1 MANEKYGDLRQLPP
15 FPAITTKLLRAL
27 AHDDSQT
34 KEIVNLIH
42 ADAALASQLLRVV
55 NSALYGTRVPV
66 TSIQNAVVRL
76 GLQEVRNFA
85 LTVSM
90 KGFLH
95 TTLRFDLL
103 RGIWRHSL
111 ACGIIC
117 DELAA
122 ACSTSSYSRDDNAYT
137 AGLLHDVGRLGL
149 FVTYPERYAD
159 LLEHAQGAD
168 MMELERQA
176 FGVDHC
182 EAGGWLAKT
191 WGLPEEVQLAASG
204 HHQPPS
210 AGEIGLPNLVRL
222 GVLLADALDFDVTP
236 PKHAFTL
243 PEIRAMLPPAAQYR
257 FDPDPVSMKTR
268 ITEQMDAFD

>member
-1 MANEKYGDLRQLPP
+1 MANEKYDDLRQLPP

-27 AHDDSQT
+27 AHDDSET
-34 KEIVNLIH
+34 NEIVNLIR
-42 ADAALASQLLRVV
+42 ADAALASQLLQVV
-55 NSALYGTRVPV
+55 NSAMYATREPV
-66 TSIQNAVVRL
+66 TSIQSAVVRL
-76 GLQEVRNFA
+76 GFQAVRNFA

-111 ACGIIC
+111 ACGIVC

-122 ACSTSSYSRDDNAYT
+122 ACSTNAYSRDDNAYT

-149 FVTYPERYAD
+149 FVTYPERYAE
-159 LLEHAQGAD
+159 LLERAQGAG

-176 FGVDHC
+176 FGMDHC
-182 EAGGWLAKT
+182 EAGAWLAQT
-191 WGLPEEVQLAASG
+191 WGLPEEVQRAASG
-204 HHQPPS
+204 HHQPPN
-210 AGEIGLPNLVRL
+210 AGEFGLLNLVRL
-222 GVLLADALDFDVTP
+222 GVLLAEALGFDVTP
-236 PKHAFTL
+236 PAHAFTL

-257 FDPDPVSMKTR
+257 FDPEPVSLKTA
-268 ITEQMDAFD
+268 ISAQMDAFD

>member
-27 AHDDSQT
+27 AHDDSET
-34 KEIVNLIH
+34 NEIVSLIR

-55 NSALYGTRVPV
+55 NSALYATWEPI
-66 TSIQNAVVRL
+66 TSIQGAVLRL
-76 GLQEVRNFA
+76 GFQSVRNFA

-117 DELAA
+117 DELAV
-122 ACSTSSYSRDDNAYT
+122 ACSASAYSRNDSAYT
-137 AGLLHDVGRLGL
+137 GGLLHDVGRLGL

-168 MMELERQA
+168 MMELEREA
-176 FGVDHC
+176 FGMDHC

-204 HHQPPS
+204 HHLPP
-210 AGEIGLPNLVRL
+210 GLREVGLENLVRL
-222 GVLLADALDFDVTP
+222 GVLLAEALEFDVVASA
-236 PKHAFTL
+236 HAFTL
-243 PEIRAMLPPAAQYR
+243 SQIRAMLPPAAQYR
-257 FDPDPVSMKTR
+257 FDPDPVSMKNR
-268 ITEQMDAFD
+268 ITAQMDAFD

>member
-27 AHDDSQT
+27 AHDESET
-34 KEIVNLIH
+34 NEIVSLIR

-55 NSALYGTRVPV
+55 NSALYATWEPI
-66 TSIQNAVVRL
+66 TSIQGAVLRL
-76 GLQEVRNFA
+76 GFNAVRNFA

-95 TTLRFDLL
+95 TSLRLDLL
-103 RGIWRHSL
+103 RGMWRHSL

-122 ACSTSSYSRDDNAYT
+122 ACSANAYSRDDRAYT

-149 FVTYPERYAD
+149 FVTYPERYAG
-159 LLEHAQGAD
+159 LLEHAKGAD
-168 MMELERQA
+168 MMELEREA
-176 FGVDHC
+176 FGMDHC

-191 WGLPEEVQLAASG
+191 WGLPEEVQRAASG
-204 HHQPPS
+204 HHRPPGP
-210 AGEIGLPNLVRL
+210 AEAALDNLVRL
-222 GVLLADALDFDVTP
+222 GVLLAETLGFDVVP
-236 PKHAFTL
+236 SAQVFTL
-243 PEIRAMLPPAAQYR
+243 SQMRAMLPPAAQYR

-268 ITEQMDAFD
+268 ITAQMDAFD